1 MKRAVTAHRGGD
13 LDKAERLYRAV
24 LKATPD
30 NADAFQL
37 LGVIECQRGRT
48 ESGIRLMDNA
58 LSIQP
63 RHANA
68 LHNRANALFDIN
80 RLQEAIENYRQALA
94 VQKNPHVHSNLIFAL
109 NFDPES
115 STAAQ
120 QAERKRWYTF
130 YARKF
135 APPDPQYRND
145 PDPNRRLR
153 IGYVSSHFR
162 RQAATFAFGGVI
174 ASHDASRFEVV
185 CYSDTA
191 KEDDLTARLRG
202 RAHKWHSTSGLS
214 DEKLAELIRAD
225 SIDILVDCVGHMNGH
240 RLFVFARKPA
250 PVQVTAWGEP
260 TGTGLDTMDYLLADP
275 VLVPAN
281 ERALFAEQ
289 IFDLPNFLGYWRVD
303 SLPEATP
310 LPAMRNG
317 YVTFGSVNRH
327 VKVQEPVLRAWA
339 AILRALPNARLLLKW
354 NERSID
360 FSGRITDLLAE
371 DGVGRERITHLGRT
385 GRMKHF
391 AAYQSVDLVLDP
403 FPHGGGMT
411 TLDALWMGVPVITWR
426 GNTISSRLAA
436 ATLTSLD
443 LADFVVPDLASYV
456 ELAVAKTKDLDALAR
471 TRASLRERVAGSTIG
486 DPSRYARAVEAAYV
500 EMWTGWCSR
509 QRSRA

>member
-1 MKRAVTAHRGGD
+1 
-13 LDKAERLYRAV
+13 
-24 LKATPD
+24 
-30 NADAFQL
+30 
-37 LGVIECQRGRT
+37 
-48 ESGIRLMDNA
+48 
-58 LSIQP
+58 
-63 RHANA
+63 
-68 LHNRANALFDIN
+68 
-80 RLQEAIENYRQALA
+80 
-94 VQKNPHVHSNLIFAL
+94 
-109 NFDPES
+109 
-115 STAAQ
+115 
-120 QAERKRWYTF
+120 
-130 YARKF
+130 
-135 APPDPQYRND
+135 
-145 PDPNRRLR
+145 
-153 IGYVSSHFR
+153 
-162 RQAATFAFGGVI
+162 
-174 ASHDASRFEVV
+174 
-185 CYSDTA
+185 
-191 KEDDLTARLRG
+191 
-202 RAHKWHSTSGLS
+202 
-214 DEKLAELIRAD
+214 
-225 SIDILVDCVGHMNGH
+225 
-240 RLFVFARKPA
+240 
-250 PVQVTAWGEP
+250 
-260 TGTGLDTMDYLLADP
+260 
-275 VLVPAN
+275 
-281 ERALFAEQ
+281 
-289 IFDLPNFLGYWRVD
+289 LPNFLGYWRVD